1 MNTCNVEGC
10 IRTDLKGMGM
20 CTMHYQRWKA
30 HGHTNR
36 TQTPKGLALQH
47 AVEYSVYSAIK
58 TRCYNVRSVPY
69 PNYGGRGI
77 KMSDRWLGPDGFINF
92 LKDMGPRPGEEYS
105 IDRINNDGNYTPEN
119 CRWATTKEQANNKRS
134 NKKYVYQGVE
144 YTEAQL
150 ASKFGMLRNTLHRR
164 LKAGYSVEDAVTRP
178 LQKKRDSLYYM
189 AKEHG
194 ISRLAVYKRLQLG
207 WSLEDALN
215 TPQGAGRKK
224 SD

>member
-1 MNTCNVEGC
+1 
-10 IRTDLKGMGM
+10 
-20 CTMHYQRWKA
+20 
-30 HGHTNR
+30 
-36 TQTPKGLALQH
+36 
-47 AVEYSVYSAIK
+47 
-58 TRCYNVRSVPY
+58 
-69 PNYGGRGI
+69 
-77 KMSDRWLGPDGFINF
+77 MSDRWLGPDGFVNF

-105 IDRINNDGNYTPEN
+105 IDRIDNDGNYTPEN
-119 CRWATTKEQANNKRS
+119 CRWATAKEQANNKRS

-150 ASKFGMLRNTLHRR
+150 ASKFGMPRNTLHRR

-178 LQKKRDSLYYM
+178 LQKKRDSLYHM

-215 TPQGAGRKK
+215 TPQGAGKKK
-224 SD
+224 SA